1 MDISKYL
8 DLFIS
13 ETKEHIKLLNDSLL
27 SLEKAPDN
35 PEAVNQV
42 FRSFHTVKGMA
53 ATMGYDSLANLA
65 HRAEDV
71 LSEVRKG
78 TLRISPAIIDYCL
91 AVADFFEHSIETL
104 KAGRDLPPVQG
115 LLDKADG
122 ILRGEDVAGAVRE
135 RLVQDVDEIK
145 IKMLRL
151 DHLVNLI
158 NEFILARNR
167 LMRIQARIRDADLT
181 EMLEHLSRLIDEQ
194 SDEVMM
200 MRMLPLSHVFDFFP
214 RWVRDESRRLN
225 KDVEF
230 VIEGG
235 DIEIDRS
242 IIDDL
247 QDPVLHLLRNALD
260 HGIDVKGCIKLVAH
274 RERDFVTISVE
285 DNGKGIELGQL
296 REAALKRGIVKPSLL
311 EKMTDHDVL
320 QLIFRPN
327 FSTRQIVTGLSGRGV
342 GMNAVKKAVEDMRGE
357 IKIETAKG
365 QGTKFTITLPV
376 RMATIKVMV
385 FRLGDELY
393 CLPLVNVIET
403 FNVSE
408 DEILKV
414 HHREMVIF
422 RNENLPVIRLK
433 VVLGLP
439 GNGVRRHAAIVAML
453 PSEKRAILVDNIV
466 AQEELIVK
474 PLDPLVKNRLFGG
487 VSIYSDG
494 RPSLILEPR
503 GLE

>member
-13 ETKEHIKLLNDSLL
+13 ETREHITLLNDCLL
-27 SLEKAPDN
+27 SLEKIPDN

-53 ATMGYDSLANLA
+53 ATMGYDSLAKLA
-65 HRAEDV
+65 HRAEDI
-71 LSEVRKG
+71 LSEVRRGAIKVN
-78 TLRISPAIIDYCL
+78 PAIINYCL
-91 AVADFFEHSIETL
+91 TVVDFFERSLEIL
-104 KAGRDLPPVQG
+104 KTGRDLPPAQI
-115 LLDKADG
+115 LLDQADG
-122 ILRGEDVAGAVRE
+122 ILRGEDVAGAVRD
-135 RLVQDVDEIK
+135 RAVQDVDEIK

-167 LMRIQARIRDADLT
+167 LMRIQERIRDGELT

-194 SDEVMM
+194 TDEVMM

-214 RWVRDESRRLN
+214 RWMRDESRRLG

-230 VIEGG
+230 VVEGR

-260 HGIDVKGCIKLVAH
+260 HGIDVKGRIKLAAR
-274 RERDFVTISVE
+274 RERDFISIAVE
-285 DNGKGIELGQL
+285 DNGKGIDLKQV
-296 REAALKRGIVKPSLL
+296 REVAVKRGIVKPS
-311 EKMTDHDVL
+311 EFERMTDHDVL
-320 QLIFRPN
+320 QLIFRPG
-327 FSTRQIVTGLSGRGV
+327 FSTKQVVTGLSGRGV
-342 GMNAVKKAVEDMRGE
+342 GMNSVKKAVENMRGE
-357 IKIETAKG
+357 ISIETTGG
-365 QGTKFTITLPV
+365 QGTKFIITLPL
-376 RMATIKVMV
+376 RMATIKAMV
-385 FRLGDELY
+385 FRLADELY
-393 CLPLVNVIET
+393 CLPLANVIET

-408 DEILKV
+408 EEILKV

-433 VVLGLP
+433 QVLGLP
-439 GNGVRRHAAIVAML
+439 GNGLRRHAAIVAMV
-453 PSEKRAILVDNIV
+453 PTEKRAILVDNIV
-466 AQEELIVK
+466 AQEEMIIK

-494 RPSLILEPR
+494 QPSLILEPK